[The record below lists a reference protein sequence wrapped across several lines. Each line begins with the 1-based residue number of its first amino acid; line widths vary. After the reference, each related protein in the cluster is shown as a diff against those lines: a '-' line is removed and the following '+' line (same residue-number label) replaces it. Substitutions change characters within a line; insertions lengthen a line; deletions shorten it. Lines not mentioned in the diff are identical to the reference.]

1 MFGCFPLCAFV
12 DGLQCGIIIFFAG
25 LLLLV
30 CAFVLVSFWFHPS
43 AVYYLLDSGC
53 YFAQKMKTSC
63 WYCSERFFSVR
74 FHSVQFEVFF
84 FVLLLF
90 ILLLVCADEYIK
102 LRRGAFRNGSCV
114 VLWATAAARGIRLG
128 FHKWERCFGC

>member
-1 MFGCFPLCAFV
+1 MLLLKDKEGQIFMFGCFPLCAFV

-74 FHSVQFEVFF
+74 FHWVQFEVFYF
-84 FVLLLF
+84 RSAVVHSFAC
-90 ILLLVCADEYIK
+90 VC
-102 LRRGAFRNGSCV
+102 R
-114 VLWATAAARGIRLG
+114 
-128 FHKWERCFGC
+128 